1 MYICASDAS
10 ISRHLEAFDVNLIR
24 DLIEMSRDGSE
35 GGSGGGTKGLPTQIK
50 ILSKRA
56 EFKIEIQTKS
66 NAS

>member
-1 MYICASDAS
+1 
-10 ISRHLEAFDVNLIR
+10 
-24 DLIEMSRDGSE
+24 MSRGVSDGGVE
-35 GGSGGGTKGLPTQIK
+35 GGTKGLPTQIK